1 MFRLRTLLLA
11 LVLLVTAAPSQA
23 EDLFFYGSV
32 RGAADFASSTLYA
45 YQEEVGSGGVDTG
58 YEIGVSAG
66 VQFIEY
72 IRWDILDYSYIGGAK
87 GDEESRVPTSA
98 GLTVV
103 FDGSIH
109 TLETNFRFG
118 DFRPSTR
125 FHPYLS
131 VGVGGA
137 RTNLGINGVTDSYW
151 GLSTGVGAGLE
162 FDVSKHF
169 SIGLVYRFR
178 YIAFDTNFPPMSID
192 VPGEVQPYEL
202 RAAEANLQMHMVGL
216 SILFR

>member
-1 MFRLRTLLLA
+1 MTTLRTLLFVFA
-11 LVLLVTAAPSQA
+11 LSVTASPSQA

-32 RGAADFASSTLYA
+32 RGAAAFASSTLYA
-45 YQEEVGSGGVDTG
+45 YQAEVGEGGVDTG
-58 YEIGVSAG
+58 YEVGVSAG

-72 IRWDILDYSYIGGAK
+72 IRWDILDYSYIGGVS
-87 GDEESRVPTSA
+87 GEESSTVPTSA

-109 TLETNFRFG
+109 TLETSFRFG

-131 VGVGGA
+131 VAVGGA
-137 RTNLGINGVTDSYW
+137 QTDLGINGVNDSYW

-162 FDVSKHF
+162 FDISKHL
-169 SIGLVYRFR
+169 SVGLVYRFR
-178 YIAFDTNFPPMSID
+178 YLAFDTEFAPMSIV
-192 VPGEVQPYEL
+192 VPGEIQPYKL
-202 RAAEANLQMHMVGL
+202 RSAEANLQMHTVGL
-216 SILFR
+216 AILFR

>member
-1 MFRLRTLLLA
+1 MSKVRTLLLSLA
-11 LVLLVTAAPSQA
+11 LIAIASTSQA

-32 RGAADFASSTLYA
+32 RGAAAFASSTLYA
-45 YQEEVGSGGVDTG
+45 YQEEVGEGGVDTG
-58 YEIGVSAG
+58 YEVGASVG

-72 IRWDILDYSYIGGAK
+72 IRWDILDYSYIGGVT
-87 GDEESRVPTSA
+87 GDESSTVPTSA
-98 GLTVV
+98 GLSVV

-109 TLETNFRFG
+109 SLETSFRFG

-162 FDVSKHF
+162 FDLSKHV

-178 YIAFDTNFPPMSID
+178 YIAFDTEFPAMSIN
-192 VPGEVQPYEL
+192 VPGQFQPYKL
-202 RAAEANLQMHMVGL
+202 QSAEANLQMHTVGL
-216 SILFR
+216 AILFR